1 MEENVWRKKLKQKEK
16 SNWGFLLKQ
25 HKWQTLDHLAAKH
38 LFLHLCSVAISEFR
52 MSVENEKNCI
62 EHEHYDKIYRNSA
75 SILPFE
81 MSKVRKFR
89 LRKSAENLF
98 FDKRSRAQKV
108 IMQMLPKERIFAKK
122 MILLH
127 FTKIVNF
134 ECCKLSVAA
143 DHDVLLPEPG

>member
-1 MEENVWRKKLKQKEK
+1 
-16 SNWGFLLKQ
+16 
-25 HKWQTLDHLAAKH
+25 
-38 LFLHLCSVAISEFR
+38 
-52 MSVENEKNCI
+52 MSVENEKSCI
-62 EHEHYDKIYRNSA
+62 EYEHYDKIYRNST
-75 SILPFE
+75 SILPS

-89 LRKSAENLF
+89 IRKSAENLF

-108 IMQMLPKERIFAKK
+108 IMQMLPKERMFAKK

-134 ECCKLSVAA
+134 KCCFHCKFSVAA